1 MQSLCMSFALFPICG
16 LSDANAV
23 QLGSHR
29 RHRHHAL
36 PRGQT
41 RTTCTRCRR
50 AMLIQASA
58 PRVASDLDTKG
69 ALWCGAKDAAWQGLW
84 FAWMADGTTRGMDAK
99 SEWVHLLRA
108 GTVCNPRR
116 PRVASICVELS
127 QLHSTL
133 SRGLPRTVRHST
145 AQNPN
150 TAVESA
156 LVGWPRSGRPRPLQS
171 SAASRSLTA
180 APHAHTH
187 TSRGCIMT
195 RRTL

>member
-1 MQSLCMSFALFPICG
+1 MQMPSSWARTDAIATTRSHAVRHERHARAAVVLCSYRPPL
-16 LSDANAV
+16 
-23 QLGSHR
+23 
-29 RHRHHAL
+29 
-36 PRGQT
+36 
-41 RTTCTRCRR
+41 R
-50 AMLIQASA
+50 ASPPTSTQK
-58 PRVASDLDTKG
+58 VH
-69 ALWCGAKDAAWQGLW
+69 CGAAQRTPLGKAFGLLGWLTAQREAWTL
-84 FAWMADGTTRGMDAK
+84 
-99 SEWVHLLRA
+99 
-108 GTVCNPRR
+108 NPSGFIYCALAPSAIPVARR

-187 TSRGCIMT
+187 TPPVGVS
-195 RRTL
+195 